1 MLVKVKRTELST
13 PRSDIKWRL
22 CIYTN
27 TFRNIPFIHHHV
39 AMRYAIFTFL
49 LNRPR
54 CSEQL
59 DSFTLRMFH
68 WTARL
73 TITSKYTPNL
83 PLSFTF
89 EILITFLCPQ
99 TPKAPSERSLK
110 PYEALYSSQN
120 SAVHIIPH
128 IFWCP
133 LWKKGGKDAPGL
145 FVGFR
150 WVLGSVWIVHWL

>member
-73 TITSKYTPNL
+73 TITSKYTQNL

-99 TPKAPSERSLK
+99 TPKSPPERSLK

-120 SAVHIIPH
+120 SAVHLIPH